1 MTESDTHMIQVG
13 VETSYIDDQSDP
25 GADRYVFAYTITISN
40 TGKEAAK
47 LLNRHWLI
55 TDANGKIQ
63 EVRGEGV
70 VGEQPY
76 LRPGEMFRYT
86 SGTVLETPVGTMEG
100 NTKCWPTTESRSW
113 RLSTAFR
120 WRYRASCTNPDS
132 DVAVFAVGDIRSCY
146 DELRRAL
153 DSVGFDPRTTGCGVS
168 VTWSI
173 AAQSHCRCCASSI
186 NWAMPQSVS
195 SAITTCICWRWSP
208 ATTSTRTRAAWMQ

>member
-1 MTESDTHMIQVG
+1 MTEPDTHMIQVG

-100 NTKCWPTTESRSW
+100 EYEMLADDGESFLAPIDRFS
-113 RLSTAFR
+113 L
-120 WRYRASCTNPDS
+120 
-132 DVAVFAVGDIRSCY
+132 AV
-146 DELRRAL
+146 
-153 DSVGFDPRTTGCGVS
+153 PRVL
-168 VTWSI
+168 
-173 AAQSHCRCCASSI
+173 H
-186 NWAMPQSVS
+186 
-195 SAITTCICWRWSP
+195 
-208 ATTSTRTRAAWMQ
+208 